1 MDYPVDGR
9 GPFRSMVAVGDSFT
23 EGMCDEVLP
32 DGEFRGWAD
41 RVAERLAAEAK
52 AAEGS
57 EGSGE
62 PFRYANLAVR
72 GKLIGQIVDEQV
84 DLAAGLGGELV
95 TLAGGLNDVLRPG
108 CDAEAV
114 CATLGAA
121 AEKLAAGA
129 RLLVLFHST
138 DPSRRMAG
146 SGRLLP
152 AILRLKR
159 FVSELGERPGIA
171 VVELFD
177 APCFDDPR
185 LWADDRLHLSAEGHR
200 RVAEAVLQAAGY
212 PASFDWRAVLPPVT
226 PPGRLHR
233 VAADLRWLGRHVGP
247 WIMRRLRGTSS
258 GDGRSPKRPE
268 LTPYP

>member
-1 MDYPVDGR
+1 MDNPGAGPR
-9 GPFRSMVAVGDSFT
+9 PFRSMVAVGDSFT

-41 RVAERLAAEAK
+41 RVAERLAAEA

-57 EGSGE
+57 E
-62 PFRYANLAVR
+62 FRYANLAVR
-72 GKLIGQIVDEQV
+72 GKLIGQIVAEQV
-84 DLAAGLGGELV
+84 GRAAELDGELV
-95 TLAGGLNDVLRPG
+95 TLAGGLNDALRPG
-108 CDAEAV
+108 CDAEAI
-114 CATLGAA
+114 CDALGAA

-138 DPSRRMAG
+138 DPTRRMAG

-152 AILRLKR
+152 AILRLKQ
-159 FVSELGERPGIA
+159 FVSELAERPGIA

-185 LWADDRLHLSAEGHR
+185 LWADDRLHLSPEGHR

-212 PASFDWRAVLPPVT
+212 PASFDWRAPLPAAAPQ
-226 PPGRLHR
+226 GRVRRL
-233 VAADLRWLGRHVGP
+233 AADVRWLGRHVGP
-247 WIMRRLRGTSS
+247 WIMRRIRGTSS